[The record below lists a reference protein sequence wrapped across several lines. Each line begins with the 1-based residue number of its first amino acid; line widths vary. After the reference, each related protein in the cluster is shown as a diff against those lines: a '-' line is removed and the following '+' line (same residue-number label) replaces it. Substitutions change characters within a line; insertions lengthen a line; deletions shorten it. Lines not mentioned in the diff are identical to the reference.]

1 LCSICHKGYAQRQGA
16 WRHIRTVHHPKLC
29 LYCKF
34 TWARPY
40 EYKNHLKK
48 KHPGV
53 NPDMTPGKAPGS
65 RCSATVLTKRLRQQ
79 SPVSPPAVGQGQQNW
94 AGIQPYSSALPSPSR
109 ARDTGAFPRAVSS
122 VDYNLQRV
130 YAEQTVTMG
139 EREYTHGSEVLDA
152 TYHHSTITLYFCP
165 PRMTCTFP
173 FGMANLGR
181 NKRFSM

>member
-16 WRHIRTVHHPKLC
+16 WRHIRAVHHPNLC

-40 EYKNHLKK
+40 EYKKHLKK

-53 NPDMTPGKAPGS
+53 NPDVIPGKAPES
-65 RCSATVLTKRLRQQ
+65 RCKAVLTERLRQQ
-79 SPVSPPAVGQGQQNW
+79 PPVLPPAVGQGQQNW
-94 AGIQPYSSALPSPSR
+94 AGSQPYPSALPSPSR

-130 YAEQTVTMG
+130 YAEQTVTMD
-139 EREYTHGSEVLDA
+139 EREYTHGSENSEVLDA
-152 TYHHSTITLYFCP
+152 THHHAILLSTQDDLYIS
-165 PRMTCTFP
+165 PRDGQ
-173 FGMANLGR
+173 FG
-181 NKRFSM
+181 